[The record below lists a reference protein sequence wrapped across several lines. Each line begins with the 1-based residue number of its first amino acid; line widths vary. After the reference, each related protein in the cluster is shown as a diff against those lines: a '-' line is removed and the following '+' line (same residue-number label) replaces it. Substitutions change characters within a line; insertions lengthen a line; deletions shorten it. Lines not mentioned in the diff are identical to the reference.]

1 MTRMVVDTGH
11 TLDHQRYPRQRP
23 EIRVEAVGPRPL
35 P

>member
-11 TLDHQRYPRQRP
+11 ALHHQSHPRQGP